1 MKKLPSLSVFYPSLN
16 DSKILPYL
24 IYRTYQV
31 LPKITKDFEVI
42 VINDGSTDDT
52 YEVLEH
58 LKKMYKNF
66 IPIHHKKNKGY
77 GGALISGFNRSSKE
91 WVFYTDGDG
100 QYDPTDLFLLL
111 AKLEKNI
118 DVVNGY
124 KLDRLDGVL
133 RKVVGTSYNAFL
145 HKIHSLPISDVDCD
159 FRLIKKNALNKITL
173 KSTSGMICLELVM
186 KLHETG
192 AIFKEVGV
200 NHYPR
205 RFGKSQFFNIRRI
218 NETLNLSPHMQ
229 H

>member
-1 MKKLPSLSVFYPSLN
+1 MKKLPSLSAFYPSLN

-111 AKLEKNI
+111 AK
-118 DVVNGY
+118 
-124 KLDRLDGVL
+124 
-133 RKVVGTSYNAFL
+133 
-145 HKIHSLPISDVDCD
+145 KI
-159 FRLIKKNALNKITL
+159 
-173 KSTSGMICLELVM
+173 
-186 KLHETG
+186 
-192 AIFKEVGV
+192 
-200 NHYPR
+200 
-205 RFGKSQFFNIRRI
+205 
-218 NETLNLSPHMQ
+218 
-229 H
+229 